1 MTKLSKNAKVP
12 QCDKT
17 AVSSCFCG
25 EVGQIIIIKNNK
37 YYIGDV
43 VLLTNRKTKTSQYYQ
58 IIWSYRTFRLVLEN
72 KTNALASVH
81 PSGSFWHTRAYIDLF
96 EITENHIPYV
106 DIERVGNSSKDLKL
120 IKRISRTGIKRI
132 K

>member
-1 MTKLSKNAKVP
+1 MISDNTQAQPL
-12 QCDKT
+12 DKT

-43 VLLTNRKTKTSQYYQ
+43 VLLTNRKTKTSKYYQ
-58 IIWSYRTFRLVLEN
+58 LIWSDCMFRLMLEN
-72 KTNALASVH
+72 KNNALASVH
-81 PSGSFWHTRAYIDLF
+81 PSDSFWHTRAYIDLY

-106 DIERVGNSSKDLKL
+106 DIERIGNSNKDLKL
-120 IKRISRTGIKRI
+120 IKRISRVGMKPTK
-132 K
+132 